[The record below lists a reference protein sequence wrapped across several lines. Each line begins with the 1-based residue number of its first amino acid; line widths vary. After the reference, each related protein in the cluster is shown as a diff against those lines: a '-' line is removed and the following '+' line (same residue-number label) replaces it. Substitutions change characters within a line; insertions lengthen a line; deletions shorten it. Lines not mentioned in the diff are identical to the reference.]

1 MTDSNG
7 EKQLIQIMPDGQ
19 AQYLKV
25 DTEDDGTEQLIH
37 ISTEEGAPVDDGTE
51 DGGEAVAMDDGGDGV
66 AMETTMAPVEEQ
78 EEQVMEQEQE
88 MEQES
93 EVAPVEFIEDVQQ
106 VSIITGLWSIH
117 CNQFLAIRFH
127 PIPF

>member
-37 ISTEEGAPVDDGTE
+37 ISTEEAAPVDDGTE
-51 DGGEAVAMDDGGDGV
+51 VGGEAVAMEDGGDGV
-66 AMETTMAPVEEQ
+66 AMETTLAPGE
-78 EEQVMEQEQE
+78 EQEQE

-117 CNQFLAIRFH
+117 CNQFLAISFH
-127 PIPF
+127 TIPF

>member
-1 MTDSNG
+1 
-7 EKQLIQIMPDGQ
+7 MPDGQ

-25 DTEDDGTEQLIH
+25 DTEEDGTEQQLIH
-37 ISTEEGAPVDDGTE
+37 ISTEEAGGVDDTTE
-51 DGGEAVAMDDGGDGV
+51 DGEDGEDAV
-66 AMETTMAPVEEQ
+66 AMETTLAPGEEQ